1 MTRKV
6 KKTLL
11 IVDNDLYPDLSLLV
25 IVNIGVTYS

>member
-6 KKTLL
+6 KNTSL

-25 IVNIGVTYS
+25 IVNIGE